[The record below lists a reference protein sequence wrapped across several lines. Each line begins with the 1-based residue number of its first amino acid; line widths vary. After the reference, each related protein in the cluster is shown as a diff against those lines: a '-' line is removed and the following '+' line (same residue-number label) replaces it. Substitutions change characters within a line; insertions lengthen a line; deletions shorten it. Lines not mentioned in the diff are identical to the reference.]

1 MIGMQK
7 SLEKYIDLES
17 RQIKIFQ
24 SNDDEK
30 EELLTFENQ

>member
-1 MIGMQK
+1 MQK
-7 SLEKYIDLES
+7 SLEKYINLES

-24 SNDDEK
+24 SNDDDEK